1 VRIERLRKNFAIETQ
16 WRLFPLHPEI
26 PEEGFTIEELMA
38 GRLVD
43 TSQMRL
49 SWRQIAEEL
58 GLPWGEPK
66 IIYPT
71 RLAQEM
77 AKWAEAEGKGDEFH
91 DRLFRAYF
99 AEGRNI
105 SLLDELVDLAQ
116 SVGLPGQ
123 EARTAVKFRAFKK
136 EVDSDWARAQ
146 SLFIYAV
153 PTFVVGQKSLI
164 GAQPYEVLEKFLKDN
179 GVKKRPS

>member
-1 VRIERLRKNFAIETQ
+1 
-16 WRLFPLHPEI
+16 
-26 PEEGFTIEELMA
+26 MA
-38 GRLVD
+38 GRPVD
-43 TSQMRL
+43 SSQMRL

-77 AKWAEAEGKGDEFH
+77 AKWAEARGKGDEFH

-105 SLLDELVDLAQ
+105 TLLDELVDMAQ
-116 SVGLPGQ
+116 SVGLAAE
-123 EARTAVKFRAFKK
+123 EARSALKLRIFKN
-136 EVDSDWARAQ
+136 EVDTDWARAH

-153 PTFVVGQKSLI
+153 PTFVIGQKSLI
-164 GAQPYEVLEKFLKDN
+164 GAQPYEALEKFLRDN
-179 GVKKRPS
+179 GVVKRRTLS